1 MRTVFAHGRATD
13 VVAGVAVGGMVEE
26 PHRPRVADPF
36 GVRCTLRKQRS
47 RFNSGQGDIGSGE
60 VQFMLFVAA
69 GLSVVFFSGPMGE
82 VEKTYSHEEE

>member
-47 RFNSGQGDIGSGE
+47 RFDSGQGDIGSGE

-69 GLSVVFFSGPMGE
+69 GLSVVFFGGTMGH
-82 VEKTYSHEEE
+82 VGKVFSHEEE